1 MANAPTLQDLEDAVD
16 ELGEQAGYGKDTQVK
31 FLMQMIQGGYHNL
44 LDLNHN
50 EHGAERDDA
59 TVMTERYVKKQQGTS
74 MFDAKAPNQRKAIS
88 CTRTGIKLGSWPKG
102 GNGEPIANVNKFISR
117 WVKLRK
123 THGKLNDAA
132 NSLLAFARA
141 QLKLDRLIDEADFDA
156 FMFKPTVEDLTA
168 EEIIENTVKKLDKLI
183 DGSASHGTAQCNT
196 AHIQQARHHMRQEL
210 ADIAKAKSPA
220 PGQPVKV

>member
-1 MANAPTLQDLEDAVD
+1 MANTPTRQDIETAVD
-16 ELGEQAGYGKDTQVK
+16 QLGVDAGKGKDTQVK
-31 FLMQMIQGGYHNL
+31 FLMQMIEGGYHSL

-50 EHGAERDDA
+50 KHGAERDNA
-59 TVMTERYVKKQQGTS
+59 TVMTERYVKLQQGTS

-88 CTRTGIKLGSWPKG
+88 CARTGIKLGGWPKG
-102 GNGEPIANVNKFISR
+102 GNGEPVANVNKFVSR

-132 NSLLAFARA
+132 NSLLSFARA

-168 EEIIENTVKKLDKLI
+168 EEIIASTVKKLDKLI

-196 AHIQQARHHMRQEL
+196 ANVQQARHYMRQEL
-210 ADIAKAKSPA
+210 VDIAKAKAPA
-220 PGQPVKV
+220 PGQPVKG